1 MPVSTSAKLVFAR
14 MGRPLKVGSSSS
26 GRNSIP
32 SHEASLWAASSV
44 SVSRI
49 SNLIIRNLLLWLC
62 RRHLRVPSAVL
73 HQSSSARSLSR
84 QRGSQRRADAYQL
97 HGSRT
102 IETTRPSG

>member
-1 MPVSTSAKLVFAR
+1 VFALI
-14 MGRPLKVGSSSS
+14 GRPLNVGLVSS

-32 SHEASLWAASSV
+32 IHLAIRRIVSSV
-44 SVSRI
+44 SVSRF
-49 SNLIIRNLLLWLC
+49 SKVTNLTSRRCLLCLRC
-62 RRHLRVPSAVL
+62 HFRVPPATL
-73 HQSSSARSLSR
+73 HQWSSAASRSA